1 VIHVTTRA
9 RPRRRRRRGC
19 TRLGRRSA
27 RSVGSG
33 VALGHPEGSL
43 HLGQVH
49 LIREHEQWYP
59 PQPRLAQQLVQL
71 LPSLVEARRISR
83 VDDEDDARDA
93 LGRSPRSRSRRCSLR
108 TRCRA
113 AVVARGRR
121 RCRDAPIG
129 APPEGNAKEDLV
141 SKRAF
146 SCIEKTPNTRGILNP
161 LLHVRSPRG

>member
-1 VIHVTTRA
+1 VRDEAYIYLIVRA
-9 RPRRRRRRGC
+9 VN
-19 TRLGRRSA
+19 LL
-27 RSVGSG
+27 VGGSHTPTQRVRTAKKISLLSSRAMCVVAG

-113 AVVARGRR
+113 AVVAEGVGGVETRPLARPPKGTQKKSF
-121 RCRDAPIG
+121 DA
-129 APPEGNAKEDLV
+129 AVA
-141 SKRAF
+141 
-146 SCIEKTPNTRGILNP
+146 
-161 LLHVRSPRG
+161 

>member
-1 VIHVTTRA
+1 MRPHDISYTSPLERGHDAVAAEAARA
-9 RPRRRRRRGC
+9 LDGA
-19 TRLGRRSA
+19 A

-113 AVVARGRR
+113 AVVAEGVGGVETRPLARPPKGTQKKSF
-121 RCRDAPIG
+121 DA
-129 APPEGNAKEDLV
+129 AVA
-141 SKRAF
+141 
-146 SCIEKTPNTRGILNP
+146 
-161 LLHVRSPRG
+161 

>member
-1 VIHVTTRA
+1 MIHVTTRA

-113 AVVARGRR
+113 AVAAEGVGGEETRPLARPPKGTQKKSFDAAVA
-121 RCRDAPIG
+121 
-129 APPEGNAKEDLV
+129 
-141 SKRAF
+141 
-146 SCIEKTPNTRGILNP
+146 
-161 LLHVRSPRG
+161 